1 MAEALDRARRA
12 IARGDLIAA
21 YDEAVSAIGEGD
33 ESPAIRHQLVL
44 ALARMGDTDRAAEL
58 FGDYGLDRSDDPHHR
73 AIGARL
79 LKDRALA
86 MPPGDG
92 RRLALA
98 AASDAY
104 GALFEG
110 SGDPY
115 PGINAASLAV
125 LSGRADGA
133 RAIAEA
139 ILREPRIADPRDYY
153 MAATAAEALLILGHA
168 AESEAMLRRAA
179 TLGAA
184 DHGARS
190 TTCRQFAAL
199 AAHMGL
205 PAAAAER
212 LLAPIRPPRVI
223 HYCGHMFAADAAA
236 EAALAAEIAHRLA
249 AGDVGFAYGAL
260 AAGADILIAEAMLA
274 RGGELHVVLPFA
286 RDDFIAQSVRPAG
299 EAWVARFERCLAAA
313 TSRTFASEMAYVG
326 DPDQFAYGSRVAM
339 GLAVLRAQHLGGAAR
354 QLAIWDGQASSV
366 SAGTGADVAAWRA
379 RGGIAD
385 IVDPGAIDRALAR
398 PPAGADAQSDRAL
411 AAILFT
417 DFPGFS
423 GLAETV
429 LPTFWNGVMRHVADV
444 LDERGDEVLCRNS
457 WGDALYA
464 VAASAAAA
472 AEIALTLQQRL
483 NGFDYGALG
492 LSHAGGMRI
501 GAHYGPAYRTLD
513 RITGR
518 INFYGTE
525 VSRAARIEPV
535 TPPGAVFVTEPFAAI
550 LALEAPDAFVCRYV
564 GRIALA
570 KRYGT
575 YPMYRLIRADPAG
588 GDAAVQ

>member
-1 MAEALDRARRA
+1 MTEALDRARRA

-21 YDEAVSAIGEGD
+21 YDEAVSAVGEGD
-33 ESPAIRHQLVL
+33 ESAAIRHQLVL
-44 ALARMGDTDRAAEL
+44 ALARMGDVDRAAEL
-58 FGDYGLDRSDDPHHR
+58 FGEFGLDRSSDPHHR

-79 LKDRALA
+79 LKDHALA
-86 MPPGDG
+86 MPPGDH
-92 RRLALA
+92 RLDALA

-104 GALFEG
+104 DALFDG

-115 PGINAASLAV
+115 PGINAASLAA
-125 LSGRADGA
+125 LCGRSENA
-133 RAIAEA
+133 RQIAEA
-139 ILREPRIADPRDYY
+139 ILRHPAIDDPRDYY
-153 MAATAAEALLILGHA
+153 MAATGAEALLILGHA
-168 AESEAMLRRAA
+168 TESEGMLRRAV
-179 TLGAA
+179 TLDGA

-190 TTCRQFAAL
+190 TTCRQFVAL

-205 PAAAAER
+205 TEGATER

-223 HYCGHMFAADAAA
+223 HYCGHMFASDADA
-236 EAALAAEIAHRLA
+236 EAMLAAEIASRLA
-249 AGDVGFAYGAL
+249 ADDVGFAYGAL

-286 RDDFIAQSVRPAG
+286 HEDFIAQSIRPAG
-299 EAWVARFERCLAAA
+299 DAWVPRFERCLAAA

-339 GLAVLRAQHLGGAAR
+339 GLAVLRAQHLGTSPR
-354 QLAIWDGQASSV
+354 QFAIWDGLAASG
-366 SAGTGADVAAWRA
+366 SAGTGADVAVWRE
-379 RGGIAD
+379 RGGETD
-385 IVDPGAIDRALAR
+385 IVDPGRIDRALVR
-398 PPAGADAQSDRAL
+398 PPAEAEAQSDRAL

-429 LPTFWNGVMRHVADV
+429 LPSFWNGVMRHVADV

-464 VAASAAAA
+464 VASSATAA
-472 AEIALTLQQRL
+472 AEIALALQYRL
-483 NGFDYGALG
+483 ADFDYGSLG
-492 LSHAGGMRI
+492 LAHSGGMRI

-550 LALEAPDAFVCRYV
+550 LALEAPDTYRCRYV

-575 YPMYRLIRADPAG
+575 YPMYRLIRSDAG
-588 GDAAVQ
+588 CKG